1 MVKCKHTMKKLIKL
15 FIIFITLICSNN
27 IFSQFEFTKNI
38 GANFTNLNRLN
49 VSENFLFKGNS
60 NYYGANFSFEAKK
73 NKFILGFD
81 ATLSNSIL
89 KSDSSKLNNT
99 TLIASFLIGRQFDIS
114 SDYIIKV
121 FAGYSYGSFL
131 LNYSQQNNYNYSVA
145 SITGFDNIIHLNN
158 SSHFISSKIKTEL
171 FDIIYVSIAYNISI
185 KESSWKGTY
194 SEVNNL
200 PMDKFNNTSVSVGFF
215 F

>member
-15 FIIFITLICSNN
+15 FIIFITLIC
-27 IFSQFEFTKNI
+27 
-38 GANFTNLNRLN
+38 
-49 VSENFLFKGNS
+49 
-60 NYYGANFSFEAKK
+60 
-73 NKFILGFD
+73 
-81 ATLSNSIL
+81 
-89 KSDSSKLNNT
+89 
-99 TLIASFLIGRQFDIS
+99 
-114 SDYIIKV
+114 
-121 FAGYSYGSFL
+121 
-131 LNYSQQNNYNYSVA
+131 
-145 SITGFDNIIHLNN
+145 FDNIIHLNN

>member
-1 MVKCKHTMKKLIKL
+1 MKKLIKL
-15 FIIFITLICSNN
+15 FLIFVTLICTNN
-27 IFSQFEFTKNI
+27 VFSQLEFTKNI
-38 GANFTNLNRLN
+38 GANYTNLNRLN
-49 VSENFLFKGNS
+49 VTDNLLINGNS

-89 KSDSSKLNNT
+89 KSDTSKLNNST
-99 TLIASFLIGRQFDIS
+99 IIASFLIGRQIDIS

-131 LNYSQQNNYNYSVA
+131 LNYSQQNTYNYSIT
-145 SITGFDNIIHLNN
+145 SITGFDKIIHLNN

-171 FDIIYVSIAYNISI
+171 FDVIYVSIAYNISI

-200 PMDKFNNTSVSVGFF
+200 PMDKFNNTSVSVGFLF
-215 F
+215 